1 LSKTRV
7 ILLVNRARNIPP
19 TGPATHGKNYRRI
32 LVQLKTAFRPKLYL
46 LPLLILTLFAGRA
59 QAQSAEP
66 TLGGLKGV
74 EIVLELKHETKS
86 RLGLT
91 FERAYKAVEEEI
103 RKAGVRVLPPTEQAM
118 QIGSSFRKLPQGY
131 AVLYFQVVTVVG
143 PGRGDNYAVDLRFDL
158 LDRVRLSRD
167 NSTETIASVYN
178 AHQLFL
184 STGRGGD
191 EDALRALRAMAREF
205 AADFMASNPETDRR

>member
-1 LSKTRV
+1 MREHTNPLIVRLMT
-7 ILLVNRARNIPP
+7 P
-19 TGPATHGKNYRRI
+19 I
-32 LVQLKTAFRPKLYL
+32 LV
-46 LPLLILTLFAGRA
+46 LLIAA
-59 QAQSAEP
+59 SSASAQSADP
-66 TLGGLKGV
+66 ILKGLKGV
-74 EIVLELKHETKS
+74 ELMVVRKHETES

-91 FERAYKAVEEEI
+91 FERAYRAVEEEI
-103 RKAGVRVLPPTEQAM
+103 RKAGVKVLPPTEQAT
-118 QIGSSFRKLPQGY
+118 QLGSSFRKLPEGY
-131 AVLYFQVVTVVG
+131 AVLYFQVVTVAG

-191 EDALRALRAMAREF
+191 EEALRILRSMAREF
-205 AADFMASNPETDRR
+205 AAGFMASNPETDRR

>member
-1 LSKTRV
+1 MRLRPTRLALHLIV
-7 ILLVNRARNIPP
+7 PLLLVLLTAS
-19 TGPATHGKNYRRI
+19 GAT
-32 LVQLKTAFRPKLYL
+32 
-46 LPLLILTLFAGRA
+46 
-59 QAQSAEP
+59 AQSAEP

-74 EIVLELKHETKS
+74 EIVLVLKHETKG
-86 RLGLT
+86 RLGLAT
-91 FERAYKAVEEEI
+91 ERAYRAVEEEI
-103 RKAGVRVLPPTEQAM
+103 RKAGVRVLPQPKQAT
-118 QIGSSFRKLPQGY
+118 QIGSIFRKPPEGY

-184 STGRGGD
+184 STGRGGGD
-191 EDALRALRAMAREF
+191 EALRILRSMAREF
-205 AADFMASNPETDRR
+205 AADFRASNPETDRR

>member
-1 LSKTRV
+1 M
-7 ILLVNRARNIPP
+7 
-19 TGPATHGKNYRRI
+19 
-32 LVQLKTAFRPKLYL
+32 QLKTSVRPKLYL
-46 LPLLILTLFAGRA
+46 PPLLILTLLAGRA
-59 QAQSAEP
+59 QAQAADP
-66 TLGGLKGV
+66 VLKGLKGV
-74 EIVLELKHETKS
+74 ELMVVRKHETES

-91 FERAYKAVEEEI
+91 FERAYRAVEEEI
-103 RKAGVRVLPPTEQAM
+103 RKAGVKVLPPTEQPT
-118 QIGSSFRKLPQGY
+118 QIGSIFRKPPEGY

-184 STGRGGD
+184 MTGRGGD
-191 EDALRALRAMAREF
+191 EEALRILRSMAREF